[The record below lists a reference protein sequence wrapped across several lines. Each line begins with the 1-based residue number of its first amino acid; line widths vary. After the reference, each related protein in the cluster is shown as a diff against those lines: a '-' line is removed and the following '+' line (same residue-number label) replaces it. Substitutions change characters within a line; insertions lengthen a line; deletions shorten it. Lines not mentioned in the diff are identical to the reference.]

1 MHHMIQMVLCQRA
14 LLVPPPHSL
23 RIVVAIPTIGRKAI
37 LAETLPQISRQ
48 TRQPEEVVI
57 CVVSE
62 KDIDRPPLAELP
74 FPVRVLNT
82 SAGLCHQRNCII
94 ENCPEADILVFLDD
108 DFLME
113 RSYLARAEQLF
124 SQMPD
129 IAMATGRVLAD
140 GILGPGISVSEGAH
154 MLELH
159 AKGELTEDSDIRPV
173 YNAYGCN
180 MAVRMSVV
188 RQGNIRFDENLPF
201 YGWLEDVD
209 FSRLTAGRGR
219 IVKAEGLRGVHLG
232 IKMARSPGVRLG
244 YSQIANPV
252 YLMGKH
258 TMTFRHAA
266 FLMSRNMLA
275 NLARAFHPEPWVDR
289 RGRLKGNLK
298 ALGDLVT
305 GRLAPGKIVGM

>member
-1 MHHMIQMVLCQRA
+1 MHHMIQMA
-14 LLVPPPHSL
+14 LGRRELFVPKCDSL
-23 RIVVAIPTIGRKAI
+23 RIVVAIPTVGRKAI
-37 LAETLPQISRQ
+37 LAETLPQIALQ
-48 TRQPEEVVI
+48 TRQPEEVLI

-62 KDIDRPPLAELP
+62 KDIDRGHLAALP
-74 FPVRVLNT
+74 FPVRVLNA
-82 SAGLCHQRNCII
+82 SVGLCRQRNHIM
-94 ENCPEADILVFLDD
+94 ENCPAADIIVFLDD

-113 RSYLARAEQLF
+113 RSYLARVEQLF

-140 GILGPGISVSEGAH
+140 GILGPGISVREGAH
-154 MLELH
+154 MLEIH
-159 AKGELTEDSDIRPV
+159 AEGEPRQENDIHPV

-180 MAVRMSVV
+180 MVVRMSVV

-219 IVKAEGLRGVHLG
+219 VVKADGLRGVHLG
-232 IKMARSPGVRLG
+232 IKVARSPGVRLG

-252 YLMGKH
+252 YLMAKH
-258 TMTFRHAA
+258 TMTFRHATY
-266 FLMSRNMLA
+266 LMSRNMLA
-275 NLARAFHPEPWVDR
+275 NFVLAFRPEPWVDR

-298 ALGDLVT
+298 ALGDLLI
-305 GRLAPGKIVGM
+305 GRLAPGRIQGM